1 MSDESKRY
9 TVDCHEDRWV
19 LVVADVGMCCR
30 PTTTYWHAYGAAE
43 QANAKKLEVKDWK
56 RVLEMIETMDPNY
69 TILCPGLLP
78 SDHDA
83 GLVARRPRTAQT
95 PPPIVNQQV

>member
-19 LVVADVGMCCR
+19 VVVADVGMCCR

-69 TILCPGLLP
+69 TILCPGLR
-78 SDHDA
+78 S
-83 GLVARRPRTAQT
+83 
-95 PPPIVNQQV
+95 I